1 MIFLSQSKGKY
12 PKGTKNERNAIN
24 RNTAIKSQ
32 LIFISKTKIL
42 ASKISEKYIEIIN
55 KNVLLLAKSAVVTN
69 KDIRVKIPNIQ
80 LSVGYFE

>member
-12 PKGTKNERNAIN
+12 AKGTKNERNAIN

-32 LIFISKTKIL
+32 LIFSSKTKIL